1 MGFAAMDELRS
12 RGNANT
18 KDLETASR
26 HFALV
31 GWVLI
36 GVSLSSILFG
46 ILPVRL
52 IDPAWQLQ
60 LISAILASTA
70 FILLGTLLVCGASLL
85 NRRSGKPQP
94 RSDLVCRAV
103 GWFAVVLLV
112 IIPVQFYVGYRANGV
127 VQDTENQSIQLISKV
142 IRGGGSSNNEPEL
155 RSFLASLPT
164 PPPFPAKFDEP
175 FGVIKERL
183 LTNFNSQLN
192 AAKYQV
198 GELRR
203 QRLERFIAEATR
215 NSVQAILMA
224 IAFTGIAD
232 KSAPL
237 LGLFRRIGLYRYRD

>member
-1 MGFAAMDELRS
+1 
-12 RGNANT
+12 
-18 KDLETASR
+18 
-26 HFALV
+26 
-31 GWVLI
+31 
-36 GVSLSSILFG
+36 
-46 ILPVRL
+46 
-52 IDPAWQLQ
+52 
-60 LISAILASTA
+60 
-70 FILLGTLLVCGASLL
+70 
-85 NRRSGKPQP
+85 
-94 RSDLVCRAV
+94 
-103 GWFAVVLLV
+103 
-112 IIPVQFYVGYRANGV
+112 V

-142 IRGGGSSNNEPEL
+142 IRGVGSSNNEPEL

-232 KSAPL
+232 KSAQL